1 MDLFGMGIQIDYR
14 DNASQGLSQTA
25 RIFNE
30 TYNSAQR
37 TAQGMESKLTQLS
50 LVSQGVG
57 QVGDTLSRMG
67 SGIMGSLKGATDQAT
82 SFQSE
87 LNQLKFITGATGE
100 EFERLRR
107 VAVQTGIDT
116 AFSPQEATQA
126 MYELKS
132 AGLSTNDMLK
142 SLQAT
147 LDLVAVSGGK
157 IQLGEGASLVASTLK
172 KFNLDASESIRVV
185 NQLSQASKVSNF
197 HFEDFSAFMN
207 SLQSAPSTL
216 KRPLEEFLAVGG
228 MLRNVGQG
236 AAQAGATVNGF
247 GRQLVVLTRQ
257 MENQAKLKGRTAAQ
271 MKFDAMKQM
280 GLDKDTIWDSTGA
293 LKPLNEILTS
303 LITQMA
309 NMSDQKKAVISQ
321 TLFGDQ
327 AKNLLFAVD
336 GATKSMLKYDE
347 ATGKYVMTT
356 KDGKMDV
363 NQMTEAI
370 KNSNGVAKEGADT
383 ILKSAWGINKLW
395 EGSKQTFQIL
405 LGQTILP
412 IIGRF
417 IQFMTKALN
426 VVIAFLD
433 KHPLFAKVLGVG
445 AGIAGLF
452 LLAVGGI
459 LKFVATLGMAIAGA
473 GMFMITLGQFGM
485 TFMGATSLAMGFSS
499 VLATVGG
506 ALKSLF
512 FIIGKGALVVGG
524 LYLAWKT
531 DFLGIRSLL
540 QWFMES
546 VHTAFSESTRI
557 AGLGVDLFTTEIQRL
572 SNSDSLFDKFILGLV
587 KVKVFWTGLCDAWN
601 DYTLSDENFKKL
613 NELGL
618 IPLLSTILDL
628 KRRFEAFWE
637 GFKEGWADVSAKVVE
652 GVKTIMGW
660 IDKLGQF
667 FKPAK
672 DNMVE
677 VNQVIGETDF
687 SNWKDF
693 GNTMAYVVS
702 ILGGLMV
709 ISKIGSM
716 IVSVGSTIM
725 TVGRGILSIIK
736 FISSGI
742 GFVLRLIPMLLGAIG
757 GAITAILGAVGIVVT
772 LPAWLV
778 GLIAVAITTVVVL
791 IVKYWTQIKEFFINI
806 GTAIAEFCTG
816 VWDSICEG
824 ASWLADTVGTFFSDM
839 WDGIC
844 EGASWLAETVG
855 GFFSSIWEGICS
867 GAEWCWNGIVAIM
880 TPVITFFS
888 GLWEVIVG
896 LAQIAWSVVTG
907 IVEIAFQIMR
917 GIFMTFVEI
926 FKMIFT
932 PVVAFFQWAWDSIS
946 SGAEWCWNG
955 IVEFVTWA
963 WNGICSTVQ
972 WALDGIV
979 GFATWAWNG
988 ISSTA
993 QTCWE
998 AIVGFVEWAWSGIT
1012 TACSIAYQVIV
1023 TIWNGIT
1030 TFFSFIW
1037 NFVYTNIIQPIWNGI
1052 VNAIRGAY
1060 IIVTAIWN
1068 GIVAFFSWI
1077 WNGIKA
1083 GASMAW
1089 SVISSIISGV
1099 CNFVKGVWSAI
1110 TGFFSRLWGGVRSV
1124 TSSVWSGISS
1134 FISGV
1139 AGAVQKAWSGVTGFF
1154 SNIWNGI
1161 KESASAVFDWL
1172 ASKFEW
1178 VADIASK
1185 ISGAWQ
1191 GIKEGASAGWEKVKS
1206 GAKKMV
1212 GLSTGG
1218 YVKTEGVAMLHPNE
1232 VVVNAPLTKRLDE
1245 FLLLNQRLMAKPP
1258 EPIVAPVEQKED
1270 KSQGFNE
1277 ENDDNKNKKVVF
1289 IGNEPSDED
1298 DKPRPRGF
1306 ASFFSIPNRDP
1317 QPPTEEPKTYHSDN
1331 RVTFEE
1337 GAIQIKLEKGDDKD
1351 AKNLAQKI
1359 MEEIKRQQ
1367 ELDDIRAYRPI

>member
-25 RIFNE
+25 VAFNNV
-30 TYNSAQR
+30 YNSAQHA
-37 TAQGMESKLTQLS
+37 TNGLESKLTSLS
-50 LVSQGVG
+50 LVSSGVG
-57 QVGDTLSRMG
+57 QVGSTLSRMG
-67 SGIMGSLKGATDQAT
+67 EGIMGSLKGATDQAT

-257 MENQAKLKGRTAAQ
+257 LENKAKLQKRTSAQ
-271 MKFDAMKQM
+271 MKFNAMAEM
-280 GLDKDTIWDSTGA
+280 GLDKNTIWDSTGA
-293 LKPLNEILTS
+293 LRPLNEILTS

-309 NMSDQKKAVISQ
+309 NMSDQKRAVISQ

-356 KDGKMDV
+356 KDGKMNV
-363 NQMTEAI
+363 NDMTNAI
-370 KNSNGVAKEGADT
+370 RDSNGVAEEGADT

-417 IQFMTKALN
+417 IQGMTKVLN
-426 VVIAFLD
+426 VIIAFLD
-433 KHPLFAKVLGVG
+433 KHPLFAKVLGLG
-445 AGIAGLF
+445 TGITGLF
-452 LLAVGGI
+452 LLATGGI
-459 LKFVATLGMAIAGA
+459 LKFVSTLGMAIAGA

-485 TFMGATSLAMGFSS
+485 MFTGASSLAMGFGN
-499 VLATVGG
+499 VMMILGTKLR
-506 ALKSLF
+506 ALFML
-512 FIIGKGALVVGG
+512 IGKGTLVVGG

-557 AGLGVDLFTTEIQRL
+557 AGLGVDLFKTEIERL

-587 KVKVFWTGLCDAWN
+587 KVKVFWQGLCDAWN

-628 KRRFEAFWE
+628 KRRFEAFWT

-667 FKPAK
+667 FKPTK
-672 DNMVE
+672 DKMVE

-687 SNWKDF
+687 SGWKDF

-709 ISKIGSM
+709 ISKIGGVIM
-716 IVSVGSTIM
+716 SVGSM
-725 TVGRGILSIIK
+725 VLSVGRGILSVVK
-736 FISSGI
+736 LISSGI

-757 GAITAILGAVGIVVT
+757 TAVTTILGAVGVVVS

-791 IVKYWTQIKEFFINI
+791 VVKYWTQIKEFLLGVCEAI
-806 GTAIAEFCTG
+806 GDFFSSLGEG
-816 VWDSICEG
+816 ICEGVSWLVDTISGFVTGLWDDICNG
-824 ASWLADTVGTFFSDM
+824 ASWLYETVAGFFSKL

-844 EGASWLAETVG
+844 K
-855 GFFSSIWEGICS
+855 
-867 GAEWCWNGIVAIM
+867 GAEWAWNGIVAIM
-880 TPVITFFS
+880 TPVINFFS
-888 GLWEVIVG
+888 GLFEMIVG
-896 LAQIAWSVVTG
+896 FGEIAWSVIKGACQISWAVMEG
-907 IVEIAFQIMR
+907 IVLLFWEGLKAIA
-917 GIFMTFVEI
+917 
-926 FKMIFT
+926 T
-932 PVVAFFQWAWDSIS
+932 PVIEFLTWAWEGISSSAQYCWEQITSFTTWAWEGIVSIVQWAVDGIVGFVTWAWQGIS
-946 SGAEWCWNG
+946 SSAQWCWEQVTS
-955 IVEFVTWA
+955 IVTWA
-963 WNGICSTVQ
+963 WNGIVSVAQ
-972 WALDGIV
+972 
-979 GFATWAWNG
+979 WAWNG
-988 ISSTA
+988 IVATWN
-993 QTCWE
+993 T
-998 AIVGFVEWAWSGIT
+998 IT
-1012 TACSIAYQVIV
+1012 S
-1023 TIWNGIT
+1023 
-1030 TFFSFIW
+1030 FFQMIW
-1037 NFVYTNIIQPIWNGI
+1037 NFVYNNIVIPVWNGI
-1052 VNAIRGAY
+1052 VAFITWAY
-1060 IIVTAIWN
+1060 QGVVAVWN
-1068 GIVAFFSWI
+1068 GIVAFFSALWNGVKAVAIAI
-1077 WNGIKA
+1077 WNGILNF
-1083 GASMAW
+1083 
-1089 SVISSIISGV
+1089 ISSVCRGV
-1099 CNFVKGVWSAI
+1099 KSVWSSI
-1110 TGFFSRLWGGVRSV
+1110 TGFFSGLWNGIRSLA
-1124 TSSVWSGISS
+1124 SSIWAGIKNV
-1134 FISGV
+1134 ITRV
-1139 AGAVQKAWSGVTGFF
+1139 IVPIKNAWSGVKGFF
-1154 SNIWNGI
+1154 SDLWNGI
-1161 KESASAVFDWL
+1161 KESASALFDWL

-1178 VADIASK
+1178 VSNIASK
-1185 ISGAWQ
+1185 IAGAWQ
-1191 GIKEGASAGWEKVKS
+1191 GIKDGASSGWEKVKT

-1232 VVVNAPLTKRLDE
+1232 VVVNAPLTRRLDE
-1245 FLLLNQRLMAKPP
+1245 FLMLNQRLMARPP
-1258 EPIVAPVEQKED
+1258 EPIVAPVEKPEPKTYEGKDDKED
-1270 KSQGFNE
+1270 KPFVILND
-1277 ENDDNKNKKVVF
+1277 NDDK
-1289 IGNEPSDED
+1289 GTD
-1298 DKPRPRGF
+1298 DNPRPRGF
-1306 ASFFSIPNRDP
+1306 MSFFRV
-1317 QPPTEEPKTYHSDN
+1317 PTNNDNPRKDNPTPVQQNDN
-1331 RVTFEE
+1331 RVVFEE
-1337 GAIQIKLEKGDDKD
+1337 GAIQIKVEKGDMKD
-1351 AKNLAQKI
+1351 AQQFAQRI
-1359 MEEIKRQQ
+1359 MDEIKRKQD
-1367 ELDDIRAYRPI
+1367 LDRIREYKPI

>member
-14 DNASQGLSQTA
+14 DNASQGLTQTA
-25 RIFNE
+25 RVFNE
-30 TYNSAQR
+30 TYNSAQNV
-37 TAQGMESKLTQLS
+37 ANGLESKLTSLS
-50 LVSQGVG
+50 LVSNGVG

-67 SGIMGSLKGATDQAT
+67 GGIMHSLKGATDQAT

-100 EFERLRR
+100 EFEKLRR

-257 MENQAKLKGRTAAQ
+257 MENQAKLKNRTSAQ

-356 KDGKMDV
+356 KDGKMNV
-363 NQMTEAI
+363 NDMTNAI
-370 KNSNGVAKEGADT
+370 RNSNGVAEEGADT

-417 IQFMTKALN
+417 IQGMTKVLN
-426 VVIAFLD
+426 VIIAFLD
-433 KHPLFAKVLGVG
+433 KHPLFAKVLGIG
-445 AGIAGLF
+445 TGIAGLF

-473 GMFMITLGQFGM
+473 GMFMLTLGKFGM
-485 TFMGATSLAMGFSS
+485 LFTGASSVAMGFGN
-499 VLATVGG
+499 VLMILGTK
-506 ALKSLF
+506 LRTLF
-512 FIIGKGALVVGG
+512 MLIGKGTLVVGG

-546 VHTAFSESTRI
+546 VHTAFSESSRI
-557 AGLGVDLFTTEIQRL
+557 AGLGVDQFRTEIERL
-572 SNSDSLFDKFILGLV
+572 STSDSLFDKFILGLV
-587 KVKVFWTGLCDAWN
+587 KVKVFWQGLCDAWN
-601 DYTLSDENFKKL
+601 DYTLSDENFQKL

-667 FKPAK
+667 FKPTK

-677 VNQVIGETDF
+677 VNKVIGETDF
-687 SNWKDF
+687 SNWKEF

-702 ILGGLMV
+702 ILGGLMIV
-709 ISKIGSM
+709 AKIGGM
-716 IVSVGSTIM
+716 VMTVGRTVLG
-725 TVGRGILSIIK
+725 VGRGILTIVR
-736 FISSGI
+736 FLSSGI

-757 GAITAILGAVGIVVT
+757 TAVTAILGAVGIVVT

-791 IVKYWTQIKEFFINI
+791 IVKYWTQIKEFIFSVGSAI
-806 GTAIAEFCTG
+806 GQFVSD
-816 VWDSICEG
+816 VWNGICEG
-824 ASWLADTVGTFFSDM
+824 ASWLADTVGSFFSDL
-839 WDGIC
+839 WNSVC
-844 EGASWLAETVG
+844 EGASWLYDTVT
-855 GFFSSIWEGICS
+855 GFFSDLWDGICS
-867 GAEWCWNGIVAIM
+867 GAEWAWQGIVTFF
-880 TPVITFFS
+880 TPLINFFS

-896 LAQIAWSVVTG
+896 LSEIAWSVITGAVKIACAVMEG
-907 IVEIAFQIMR
+907 IVRLFWEGLKILA
-917 GIFMTFVEI
+917 
-926 FKMIFT
+926 T
-932 PVVAFFQWAWDSIS
+932 PVIEFLTYAWEGISSACQWCWEQVTNFVTWAWEGICSTVQWAVDGIVSFVTWAWQGIS
-946 SGAEWCWNG
+946 SGAEWCWNSVVG
-955 IVEFVTWA
+955 FVTWA
-963 WNGICSTVQ
+963 WQGICSIAD
-972 WALDGIV
+972 WAYN
-979 GFATWAWNG
+979 W
-988 ISSTA
+988 
-993 QTCWE
+993 
-998 AIVGFVEWAWSGIT
+998 
-1012 TACSIAYQVIV
+1012 IV
-1023 TIWNGIT
+1023 TIWSAIT
-1030 TFFSFIW
+1030 TFFQTIW
-1037 NFVYTNIIQPIWNGI
+1037 NFVYTNIIQPVWQGI
-1052 VNAIRGAY
+1052 VTVITWAY
-1060 IIVTAIWN
+1060 QGVVTVWN
-1068 GIVAFFSWI
+1068 GIVAFFSWL
-1077 WNGIKA
+1077 WNGIK
-1083 GASMAW
+1083 
-1089 SVISSIISGV
+1089 SVATVVWNAILNYISTVCTGV
-1099 CNFVKGVWSAI
+1099 KSVWNTI
-1110 TGFFSRLWGGVRSV
+1110 TGFFSGLWNGIKSIA
-1124 TSSVWSGISS
+1124 SSVWEGIKSIINRIIAPIKSS
-1134 FISGV
+1134 WEGV
-1139 AGAVQKAWSGVTGFF
+1139 KGFF
-1154 SNIWNGI
+1154 SGIWNGI
-1161 KESASAVFDWL
+1161 KESASALFDWL
-1172 ASKFEW
+1172 ASKFQW

-1185 ISGAWQ
+1185 ITGAWQ
-1191 GIKEGASAGWEKVKS
+1191 GIKDGASSGWEKVKA

-1232 VVVNAPLTKRLDE
+1232 VVVNAPLTRRLDE
-1245 FLLLNQRLMAKPP
+1245 FLMLNQRLMAKPP
-1258 EPIVAPVEQKED
+1258 EPIVAPVEQPKP
-1270 KSQGFNE
+1270 
-1277 ENDDNKNKKVVF
+1277 DNYEQK
-1289 IGNEPSDED
+1289 D
-1298 DKPRPRGF
+1298 DKENKEGKSTTFVQLAEQDDTDRPKPRGF
-1306 ASFFSIPNRDP
+1306 MSFFSIPNN
-1317 QPPTEEPKTYHSDN
+1317 EPKQPKGDTYHSDQ
-1331 RVTFEE
+1331 RVVFEE
-1337 GAIQIKLEKGDDKD
+1337 GAIQLNIEKGTDKEARNFVD
-1351 AKNLAQKI
+1351 KI
-1359 MEEIKRQQ
+1359 MEEIKRRQ
-1367 ELDDIRAYRPI
+1367 EIEKLREYKPI